1 MPLPEQR
8 EDDRSDAPKPVAK
21 RPIGTGLSP
30 TVERMFGALLDEG
43 DTAGADSSP
52 ESETRRGRRPGAA

>member
-1 MPLPEQR
+1 MPVPEQR
-8 EDDRSDAPKPVAK
+8 EDDRSDAPNPVAK

-43 DTAGADSSP
+43 DTAGAPSSS
-52 ESETRRGRRPGAA
+52 ESETHRSQRPGAA